1 MSTAQ
6 TQATVPVQR
15 AMGCL
20 VASIQVDLNETVIQ
34 QLADSLLD
42 ALHRQGARGVILDLS
57 GISIMDAEEF
67 AALRKI
73 ERMAG
78 LMGARTIYAGLKPG
92 VVSALIDLDADV
104 TRMVASRSLDDAF
117 LLIDAE
123 YEGEED
129 SGDEEAGETDVE

>member
-1 MSTAQ
+1 MSPAQ

-20 VASIQVDLNETVIQ
+20 VASIQVDLNEAVIQ
-34 QLADSLLD
+34 QLADSLLE

-57 GISIMDAEEF
+57 GVSIMDAEEF

-92 VVSALIDLDADV
+92 VVSALVDLDADV
-104 TRMVASRSLDDAF
+104 ARMVASRSLDDAF

-123 YEGEED
+123 SEA
-129 SGDEEAGETDVE
+129 EEATAEAEESDVE